1 MLQLR
6 LAFGD
11 DILGIAPAK
20 CLVASPADA
29 DANLKRAL
37 EQLNENEAAVAEAIN
52 EARAEHARSEPPLT
66 GQALLERI
74 DQLASQSSL
83 DSQDAAILCH
93 WPDAASIGQAWF
105 KLKHPG
111 KSVPSPMLVL
121 DAYLVGAP
129 PFLSKAQRDLV
140 GDWYR
145 SKVSSNPEYTD
156 AVTGAAKA
164 FVLIGDL
171 NASAAGMAWQTII
184 PDLLEQGHDLEFNV
198 TKEQATAAAA
208 RWIVAVADT
217 FAPPSL
223 D

>member
-1 MLQLR
+1 M
-6 LAFGD
+6 
-11 DILGIAPAK
+11 
-20 CLVASPADA
+20 LVASPVDA

-66 GQALLERI
+66 GPALLECI
-74 DQLASQSSL
+74 DQPASQRSL
-83 DSQDAAILCH
+83 DSQDTAMFCH
-93 WPDAASIGQAWF
+93 WPDPASIGQAWF
-105 KLKHPG
+105 ELKYPG
-111 KSVPSPMLVL
+111 KSVSSPMLVL

-145 SKVSSNPEYTD
+145 SKVSANPEYTD

-198 TKEQATAAAA
+198 TKEQVTAAAA

-217 FAPPSL
+217 FAAPSL

>member
-1 MLQLR
+1 M
-6 LAFGD
+6 
-11 DILGIAPAK
+11 
-20 CLVASPADA
+20 
-29 DANLKRAL
+29 
-37 EQLNENEAAVAEAIN
+37 AEAIN

-66 GQALLERI
+66 GSALLERI
-74 DQLASQSSL
+74 DNLASKRSL

-105 KLKHPG
+105 ELKHPG

-145 SKVSSNPEYTD
+145 SKVSADPEYTD

-198 TKEQATAAAA
+198 TKEQVTAAAA

-217 FAPPSL
+217 FTPPSL

>member
-1 MLQLR
+1 M
-6 LAFGD
+6 
-11 DILGIAPAK
+11 
-20 CLVASPADA
+20 ASPADA

-52 EARAEHARSEPPLT
+52 EARAEHARSEPPLA
-66 GQALLERI
+66 GSALLERI
-74 DQLASQSSL
+74 DQLTGQRSL
-83 DSQDAAILCH
+83 DSQDAAILCN

-105 KLKHPG
+105 ELKHPG

-129 PFLSKAQRDLV
+129 PFLSKAQRDQV

-145 SKVSSNPEYTD
+145 SKVSANPEYTD

-198 TKEQATAAAA
+198 TKEQVTAAAA

-217 FAPPSL
+217 FTPPSL

>member
-1 MLQLR
+1 MGLQLVSADYLHEDGIR
-6 LAFGD
+6 DVERSRGLGD
-11 DILGIAPAK
+11 
-20 CLVASPADA
+20 VY
-29 DANLKRAL
+29 KR
-37 EQLNENEAAVAEAIN
+37 Q
-52 EARAEHARSEPPLT
+52 
-66 GQALLERI
+66 
-74 DQLASQSSL
+74 
-83 DSQDAAILCH
+83 
-93 WPDAASIGQAWF
+93 
-105 KLKHPG
+105 
-111 KSVPSPMLVL
+111 
-121 DAYLVGAP
+121 
-129 PFLSKAQRDLV
+129 AQRDLV

-198 TKEQATAAAA
+198 TKEQVTAAAA

-217 FAPPSL
+217 FTPPSL

>member
-1 MLQLR
+1 MTSQ
-6 LAFGD
+6 
-11 DILGIAPAK
+11 P
-20 CLVASPADA
+20 DA
-29 DANLKRAL
+29 DANLRKAL
-37 EQLNENEAAVAEAIN
+37 EQLNLNEAAVAEAIN
-52 EARAEHARSEPPLT
+52 EARAERSRSEPPIT

-74 DQLASQSSL
+74 DQLAQQRTL

-105 KLKHPG
+105 VLKHPG

-145 SKVSSNPEYTD
+145 SKVSANPEYTD

-171 NASAAGMAWQTII
+171 NGSAAGMTWQTII
-184 PDLLEQGHDLEFNV
+184 PDLLEQGHDLEFRV
-198 TKEQATAAAA
+198 TKEQVTAAAA

>member
-1 MLQLR
+1 M
-6 LAFGD
+6 
-11 DILGIAPAK
+11 
-20 CLVASPADA
+20 ASPADA

-52 EARAEHARSEPPLT
+52 EARAHYARSEPPLT
-66 GQALLERI
+66 GPALLERI
-74 DQLASQSSL
+74 DQLASQRSH
-83 DSQDAAILCH
+83 DSQDAAILCY

-105 KLKHPG
+105 ELKHPG
-111 KSVPSPMLVL
+111 KNVPSPMLVL

-145 SKVSSNPEYTD
+145 SKVTANPEYTD

-198 TKEQATAAAA
+198 TKEQVTAAAA

-217 FAPPSL
+217 FTPPSL

>member
-1 MLQLR
+1 MTSQ
-6 LAFGD
+6 
-11 DILGIAPAK
+11 P
-20 CLVASPADA
+20 DA
-29 DANLKRAL
+29 DANLRKAL
-37 EQLNENEAAVAEAIN
+37 EQLNQNEAAVAEAIN
-52 EARAEHARSEPPLT
+52 EARAERSRSEPPII

-74 DQLASQSSL
+74 DQLAQQRTL

-105 KLKHPG
+105 DLKHPG

-145 SKVSSNPEYTD
+145 SKVSANPEYTD

-171 NASAAGMAWQTII
+171 NASAAGMTWQTII
-184 PDLLEQGHDLEFNV
+184 PDLLEQGHDLEFQV
-198 TKEQATAAAA
+198 TKEQVTAAAA

>member
-1 MLQLR
+1 MTQQP
-6 LAFGD
+6 D
-11 DILGIAPAK
+11 P
-20 CLVASPADA
+20 

-37 EQLNENEAAVAEAIN
+37 EQLEENEAAVAEALN
-52 EARAEHARSEPPLT
+52 EARAERARSEPPLT
-66 GQALLERI
+66 GEALLAQI
-74 DQLASQSSL
+74 DELAQQRKL
-83 DSQDAAILCH
+83 DSQDAALVCH
-93 WPDAASIGQAWF
+93 WPDAASIAQAWF
-105 KLKHPG
+105 ELKHPG
-111 KSVPSPMLVL
+111 AAVPSPMLVL

-129 PFLSKAQRDLV
+129 PFLSKAQRDQV

-145 SKVSSNPEYTD
+145 SKVSANPEYTD

-198 TKEQATAAAA
+198 TKEQVTAAAA

-217 FAPPSL
+217 FTPPSL

>member
-1 MLQLR
+1 M
-6 LAFGD
+6 
-11 DILGIAPAK
+11 
-20 CLVASPADA
+20 ASPADA

-66 GQALLERI
+66 GAELLDRI
-74 DQLASQSSL
+74 DALAEQRSL

-105 KLKHPG
+105 ALKHPG

-129 PFLSKAQRDLV
+129 PFLSKAQRDQV
-140 GDWYR
+140 SDWYR
-145 SKVSSNPEYTD
+145 SKVSANPEYTD

-184 PDLLEQGHDLEFNV
+184 PDLLAQGHDLDFNV
-198 TKEQATAAAA
+198 TKEQVTAAAA

>member
-1 MLQLR
+1 MKSVVPQ
-6 LAFGD
+6 
-11 DILGIAPAK
+11 P
-20 CLVASPADA
+20 DA
-29 DANLKRAL
+29 DARLKQAL
-37 EQLNENEAAVAEAIN
+37 EQLEQNKAAVAEAIN
-52 EARAEHARSEPPLT
+52 ESRAERSRDQPPI
-66 GQALLERI
+66 GGDALLERI
-74 DQLASQSSL
+74 DALATQTSL

-105 KLKHPG
+105 ALKHPG
-111 KSVPSPMLVL
+111 LSVPSPMLVL

-129 PFLSKAQRDLV
+129 PFLSKAQRDQV

-145 SKVSSNPEYTD
+145 SKVSANSDYTD

-171 NASAAGMAWQTII
+171 NASAAGMTWQTII
-184 PDLLEQGHDLEFNV
+184 PDLLEQGHDLDFNV
-198 TKEQATAAAA
+198 TKEQVTAAAA

>member
-1 MLQLR
+1 L
-6 LAFGD
+6 
-11 DILGIAPAK
+11 
-20 CLVASPADA
+20 ASPADA

-66 GQALLERI
+66 GADLLERI
-74 DQLASQSSL
+74 DALAVQRSH

-105 KLKHPG
+105 ALKHPG

-129 PFLSKAQRDLV
+129 PFLSKAQRDQV
-140 GDWYR
+140 SDWYR
-145 SKVSSNPEYTD
+145 SKVSANPEYTD

-184 PDLLEQGHDLEFNV
+184 PDLLAQGHDLEFNV
-198 TKEQATAAAA
+198 TKEQVTAAAA

-217 FAPPSL
+217 FTPPML
-223 D
+223 GED

>member
-1 MLQLR
+1 MTSQ
-6 LAFGD
+6 
-11 DILGIAPAK
+11 P
-20 CLVASPADA
+20 DA
-29 DANLKRAL
+29 DANLRKAL
-37 EQLNENEAAVAEAIN
+37 EQLNQNEAAVAEAIN
-52 EARAEHARSEPPLT
+52 EARAERSRSEPPIT
-66 GQALLERI
+66 GQALVERI
-74 DQLASQSSL
+74 DQLAQQRTL

-105 KLKHPG
+105 DLKHPG

-145 SKVSSNPEYTD
+145 SKVSANPEYTD

-171 NASAAGMAWQTII
+171 NASAAGMTWQTII
-184 PDLLEQGHDLEFNV
+184 PDLLEQGHDLEFQV
-198 TKEQATAAAA
+198 TKEQVTAAAA

>member
-1 MLQLR
+1 M
-6 LAFGD
+6 
-11 DILGIAPAK
+11 
-20 CLVASPADA
+20 ASPADA

-66 GQALLERI
+66 GSALLERI
-74 DQLASQSSL
+74 DHLASKRSL

-105 KLKHPG
+105 ELKHPG

-145 SKVSSNPEYTD
+145 SKVSADPEYTD

-198 TKEQATAAAA
+198 TKEQVAAAAA

-217 FAPPSL
+217 FTPPSL

>member
-1 MLQLR
+1 M
-6 LAFGD
+6 
-11 DILGIAPAK
+11 
-20 CLVASPADA
+20 ASPADA

-66 GQALLERI
+66 GAELLDRI
-74 DQLASQSSL
+74 DALAEQRSL

-105 KLKHPG
+105 ALKHPG

-129 PFLSKAQRDLV
+129 PFLSKAQRDQV
-140 GDWYR
+140 SDWYR
-145 SKVSSNPEYTD
+145 SKVSANPEYTD

-184 PDLLEQGHDLEFNV
+184 PDLLAQGHDLEFNV
-198 TKEQATAAAA
+198 TKEQVTAAAA

-217 FAPPSL
+217 FTPPML
-223 D
+223 GED

>member
-1 MLQLR
+1 M
-6 LAFGD
+6 
-11 DILGIAPAK
+11 
-20 CLVASPADA
+20 ASPADA

-52 EARAEHARSEPPLT
+52 EVRAEHARSEPPLT
-66 GQALLERI
+66 GADLLERI
-74 DQLASQSSL
+74 DALAVQRSH

-105 KLKHPG
+105 ALKHPG
-111 KSVPSPMLVL
+111 RSVPSPMLVL

-129 PFLSKAQRDLV
+129 PFLSKAQRDQV
-140 GDWYR
+140 SDWYR
-145 SKVSSNPEYTD
+145 SKVSATPEYTD

-171 NASAAGMAWQTII
+171 NASAAGTTWQTII
-184 PDLLEQGHDLEFNV
+184 PDLLAQGHDLEFNV
-198 TKEQATAAAA
+198 TKEQVTAAAA

-217 FAPPSL
+217 FTPPML
-223 D
+223 DAD